1 MVLYDP
7 QSLLQEDGNG
17 FLIPSP
23 HLCFLGTVTEHFGGF
38 LGTLYRILLV
48 KSQHPGQIQC
58 FLSTLD
64 RVLRDS
70 FSTVIFG
77 VQDILL

>member
-17 FLIPSP
+17 FLILSP

-38 LGTLYRILLV
+38 LGTLYRTL
-48 KSQHPGQIQC
+48 SQHPGQIQY

-64 RVLRDS
+64 RVLGDS
-70 FSTVIFG
+70 FSTMIFG